1 MKIHNHKIIVVYDK
15 KITLTFMITLKSM
28 LHKNQTKKLKTPS
41 LFNVFL
47 PKNRQWDFNLTLY
60 IYLLNHRV
68 DKLSYIYL

>member
-15 KITLTFMITLKSM
+15 KFTLTFMITLKSM

-47 PKNRQWDFNLTLY
+47 PKNRQ
-60 IYLLNHRV
+60 
-68 DKLSYIYL
+68 

>member
-47 PKNRQWDFNLTLY
+47 EGINFLTTVKMGKTGVHW
-60 IYLLNHRV
+60 I
-68 DKLSYIYL
+68 LSLHMP